1 MVLAN
6 NIEAHFFR
14 GNLSKVGWATKK
26 VPGFLKGNRNK
37 LLGMEAIYF

>member
-6 NIEAHFFR
+6 NIKAHFFR
-14 GNLSKVGWATKK
+14 GNFRKVGWATKK

-37 LLGMEAIYF
+37 LFCMEAIYF